1 MLFDVL
7 LAFGIFKFGIAKR
20 EQKNNEPCLTR
31 VTTYRIASQIFASLS
46 YVAAISQFSI
56 PK

>member
-1 MLFDVL
+1 VL